1 MQLLRTLI
9 LLLLV
14 TVAGF
19 AQPQSGPA
27 IGDRLPAFH
36 PQHVTGPDAGTDTCP
51 V

>member
-1 MQLLRTLI
+1 MQLLRTLT

-14 TVAGF
+14 SVALY
-19 AQPQSGPA
+19 AQPASGPA
-27 IGDRLPAFH
+27 IGDGLPAFH